1 MALSYFSELP
11 IIEYSLDKTTN
22 KKARDILHR
31 LFFDQ
36 KFLDRSDYVRKY
48 EVQDGDRP
56 EIIANKLYG
65 RPDLYSIIMLLNDFD
80 TTMLSGLPPMSSIYN
95 QYLDEKYND
104 DVYYLIPLGTSVIA
118 SGSGYSGGYVFPLL
132 GYGFGIGE
140 RVFGSDGNF
149 QNYGV
154 RAYVKEWNPKLS
166 ALKLDILSGS
176 FVAGMTLVNE
186 DGSVNYKIAH
196 KKSGKQA
203 LHHFEAITTTTSGT
217 TPLIKGTVV
226 DPLSRFDVLGTGSVR
241 ITPMGIYPGTDQF
254 GVAGNTGSYGSSI
267 IYLYNSLG
275 TGLVT
280 TTQKPYIK
288 AVTNQEYEERLQ
300 ERKRKITV
308 PAPEKNLLSDLTTVV
323 TNLLKSTGS

>member
-1 MALSYFSELP
+1 MALSYFSQLP
-11 IIEYSLDKTTN
+11 IIEYALNKSTN

-48 EVQDGDRP
+48 EVRDGDRP

-95 QYLDEKYND
+95 QYLDEKYSD
-104 DVYYLIPLGTSVIA
+104 SVYYLIPINTTLTAI
-118 SGSGYSGGYVFPLL
+118 GSGYSGGYVFPLL
-132 GYGFGIGE
+132 GYGFTIGE
-140 RVFGSDGNF
+140 KIFGANRNF
-149 QNYGV
+149 QNYDV

-166 ALKLDILSGS
+166 GLKLDILSGS

-186 DGSVNYKIAH
+186 DGSIHYKIAH
-196 KKSGKQA
+196 VKTGKQA
-203 LHHFEAITTTTSGT
+203 VHHFEAIATTTSGT
-217 TPLIKGTVV
+217 NPLIKGSII
-226 DPLSRFDVLGTGSVR
+226 DPLSRFDVIATGSVR
-241 ITPMGIYPGTDQF
+241 LTPIGIYPGTDQF

-267 IYLYNSLG
+267 IYVFNANGGSVLTS
-275 TGLVT
+275 
-280 TTQKPYIK
+280 QKSYIK

-300 ERKRKITV
+300 ERKRKINV

-323 TNLLKSTGS
+323 TDLLKSTGQ